1 MQRQYYG
8 RIRLLVPL
16 YFISFIQGI
25 AGVIAGIIYS
35 ATMRNGIAFSLGF
48 TVVYSVT
55 LILITILKY
64 KEPQGEK

>member
-1 MQRQYYG
+1 MT
-8 RIRLLVPL
+8 L
-16 YFISFIQGI
+16 SSA
-25 AGVIAGIIYS
+25 AGMIYS

-64 KEPQGEK
+64 KEPGGE